1 MINAASLEAI
11 KKAKFSKNF
20 IKPLYDSYC
29 FSNIPQTVKNL
40 LLDEKKPAL
49 PLDVFGSLPQ
59 SYDKVIVFVIDSFGW
74 KFFEKY
80 SEKYSFLQHIK
91 KNAVVSKLTTQYPP
105 TTAAEMTTLHT
116 GLAVGQSGVYEW
128 FYYEP
133 LVDAVIAPLLFSF
146 AGKRVRDNLLATGI
160 EPKKFFPIQTIYKD
174 LQKNGI
180 PSYVFQDAEYAYSPY
195 SQVIFEG
202 AGVSPYSTLS
212 EAITNLTEKTLNDS
226 GKGYYFLYFDKIDK
240 KAHRYGSHTQQFE
253 SEVDVLFY
261 TLEKLLKNLQGK
273 LKNTLFIMTADHG
286 HADIDPATTIY
297 LNEHYPKVK
306 QWMKTSK
313 NGEPIVA
320 AGSCRN
326 MYLHI
331 KEDNLD
337 EAQKF
342 LQQELNGKGEV
353 YKVVDLIKQ
362 NFYASSSVEL
372 SKTFLD
378 RVGNLV
384 ILCYSNQSVWW
395 YEKDKFEIKYHGH
408 HGSMTPDEM
417 ETIFACLPL

>member
-1 MINAASLEAI
+1 
-11 KKAKFSKNF
+11 
-20 IKPLYDSYC
+20 
-29 FSNIPQTVKNL
+29 
-40 LLDEKKPAL
+40 
-49 PLDVFGSLPQ
+49 
-59 SYDKVIVFVIDSFGW
+59 
-74 KFFEKY
+74 
-80 SEKYSFLQHIK
+80 
-91 KNAVVSKLTTQYPP
+91 
-105 TTAAEMTTLHT
+105 MTTLHT

-174 LQKNGI
+174 LQKNRI
-180 PSYVFQDAEYAYSPY
+180 PSYVFQDAEYAYSHY
-195 SQVIFEG
+195 CQVIFEG

-212 EAITNLTEKTLNDS
+212 EAITNLTEKTLNDI

-313 NGEPIVA
+313 
-320 AGSCRN
+320 
-326 MYLHI
+326 
-331 KEDNLD
+331 
-337 EAQKF
+337 
-342 LQQELNGKGEV
+342 
-353 YKVVDLIKQ
+353 
-362 NFYASSSVEL
+362 SVEL